1 MCWKRHRGFES
12 LPLRHSTRS
21 ACSWQAIR
29 GRNHNSIMKLPDGL
43 QRVECPEPARAEHV
57 EGVEGLST
65 RSACSWQAI
74 RGRNHNSIMKLPD
87 GLQRVE
93 CPEPARAEH
102 VEGVEGLAW
111 VYILFC
117 RNGTY
122 YTGQSVD
129 VQLRLKRHSE
139 GAGARHTLQLKDFR
153 LVYVE
158 GPMTKELAIKRE
170 RQIKKWSHAK
180 KSALIM
186 GDTEKLR
193 GLSKSSPPQAT
204 EVHSIQSELRFLP

>member
-1 MCWKRHRGFES
+1 MNLPEGF
-12 LPLRHSTRS
+12 
-21 ACSWQAIR
+21 AC
-29 GRNHNSIMKLPDGL
+29 
-43 QRVECPEPARAEHV
+43 VECPEPGSRELV
-57 EGVEGLST
+57 ES
-65 RSACSWQAI
+65 
-74 RGRNHNSIMKLPD
+74 
-87 GLQRVE
+87 
-93 CPEPARAEH
+93 
-102 VEGVEGLAW
+102 VEGLAR

-180 KSALIM
+180 KSALII

-193 GLSKSSPPQAT
+193 GLSKSRPPQTT
-204 EVHSIQSELRFLP
+204 EIHSMQSELRSLP